1 MTTRWDAARY
11 RQQQTPR
18 KYKPC
23 GPVGPTPVQL
33 EGMKWDRA
41 IAVTR
46 ARMAERPD
54 FDAVICC
61 PQDAERLKVLG
72 LRLIPYAYARKGEW
86 SLYATPKEP
95 TRLTEFGKAFASCPE
110 PEMPPC
116 PPCPEC
122 GHLHRLG
129 GCVDCQCSLWEK
141 PGALRRYNELLAQQ
155 HYRVLEKRHEA
166 ERERRGS

>member
-1 MTTRWDAARY
+1 MSKPWHMASV
-11 RQQQTPR
+11 RQRQPVR
-18 KYKPC
+18 KYRAV
-23 GPVGPTPVQL
+23 GPVGDD
-33 EGMKWDRA
+33 GMNRVSSMPPGIYRVLRHGALQDVVVTARGQA
-41 IAVTR
+41 I
-46 ARMAERPD
+46 ERCEPET
-54 FDAVICC
+54 C
-61 PQDAERLKVLG
+61 PECRHHVC
-72 LRLIPYAYARKGEW
+72 
-86 SLYATPKEP
+86 
-95 TRLTEFGKAFASCPE
+95 SCPE

-129 GCVDCQCSLWEK
+129 GCSLCQCSLWDK